1 MINREPCLGL
11 VLARGGS
18 KRIPRKNMMPIAGH
32 PLIYWTIEAAK
43 RSSAIDTIVVSSDD
57 SEILTFAETEE
68 VESIIRPE
76 ELSQDH
82 SSSMAAADH
91 AIRTL
96 RSAGTEFGYFFLLQ
110 PTSPLRS
117 AQDLDRAAQLL
128 TTKDADAIVGMT
140 EVDHPLAWSTTLAG
154 DGSLASFFS
163 QNKQFRESVRDDKSF
178 RINGAIYLSRVARFL
193 CEKTIFFE
201 TNVYAYLMSR
211 ERSVDIDEPIDLQFA
226 ELEIQKTLG
235 LECGYLVN

>member
-76 ELSQDH
+76 ELSEDH
-82 SSSMAAADH
+82 SSV
-91 AIRTL
+91 
-96 RSAGTEFGYFFLLQ
+96 LL
-110 PTSPLRS
+110 
-117 AQDLDRAAQLL
+117 
-128 TTKDADAIVGMT
+128 
-140 EVDHPLAWSTTLAG
+140 
-154 DGSLASFFS
+154 
-163 QNKQFRESVRDDKSF
+163 
-178 RINGAIYLSRVARFL
+178 
-193 CEKTIFFE
+193 IF
-201 TNVYAYLMSR
+201 
-211 ERSVDIDEPIDLQFA
+211 
-226 ELEIQKTLG
+226 
-235 LECGYLVN
+235 